1 MPRSL
6 TGVGSLTAVQGDLP
20 EQVLDFEIFDLVMN
34 TNTYCHFYNHY
45 RVNMEDTAV
54 VPNYEGKD
62 KDCYVTAKEE
72 NIRPYGILFKEI

>member
-1 MPRSL
+1 
-6 TGVGSLTAVQGDLP
+6 
-20 EQVLDFEIFDLVMN
+20 MN
-34 TNTYCHFYNHY
+34 TNTHCHFYNDF

-54 VPNYEGKD
+54 VPNYEGKG